1 MEIWIMII
9 CIVIAVWAIFPPGPG
24 KMPLFYDNNGKI
36 LPDSISE
43 KTYIDVDGAKIGLL
57 ITGKSRSNPV
67 LLFLGG
73 GPGIPEYLL
82 EYQNPS
88 KLADIF
94 TVCYLEY
101 RGTSISYNSHINVD
115 SLTTE
120 CYLSDAAA
128 VTKYLRNRF
137 SQEKIYLMGH
147 SFGT

>member
-1 MEIWIMII
+1 MAIWIMII

-82 EYQNPS
+82 EYQIPQNW
-88 KLADIF
+88 L
-94 TVCYLEY
+94 
-101 RGTSISYNSHINVD
+101 
-115 SLTTE
+115 
-120 CYLSDAAA
+120 
-128 VTKYLRNRF
+128 
-137 SQEKIYLMGH
+137 IYLLCVTWTIVVHPFLIILISMLIP
-147 SFGT
+147 